1 MPPDSLHPEDSAYAE
16 PHEILHN
23 DHDWTYGPDP
33 GTSNFFTT
41 DNFNLDGSSYHAGGV
56 FETQLLDG
64 SDLCFM
70 DSTYDASNTAQAM
83 PSFMG
88 NALGTNNFPASV
100 SSLDGFSD
108 MMNVYSGT
116 TSPETGAPQDTP
128 ETQMFDGCSWN
139 WESSPTLTNST
150 PAAEL
155 HEESAP
161 ASLSQQR
168 PSPVTRTRNALPR
181 RRSRYIV
188 SRPVERTSPI
198 QVPAAKEMDPMQ
210 RWQESPPEDEP
221 ASLTAIMNAMDEM
234 PAKRIP
240 TTAHGS
246 RSHNAFRHYRQ
257 SASITSGEFS
267 ASSADSA
274 CSSAG
279 RSTPQ
284 SSRSRRS
291 KTRVAK
297 NKAKPWNDTKP
308 RIFCCTFC
316 CDRFRSK
323 YDWVR
328 HEKSLH
334 LNLETWYCAP
344 HGPSV
349 FSETTGQKH
358 CAYCSAPNPSREHLI
373 EEHNYEECQN
383 LSKASRSF
391 RRKDHLVQH
400 LRHVHQVNTVPSID
414 EWKTETKS
422 ITSRCGFC
430 DQNLLDWDERIEHI
444 GDHFRSGCTMKDWQG
459 DHGFPPSITAQLRNA
474 FPPYLIG
481 TESESMIPFSSTNAD
496 VRDHYAQMSS
506 RVKIPKEDANAS
518 AGQDFS
524 ATDQADAAKSQ
535 FDSFLGNFTRHLGQF
550 ARQQMQKGIIP
561 TDEMFQQEARRV
573 IFDCEDAWDQTIADN
588 PEWLSS
594 FRRLHCEAGESG
606 HNG

>member
-1 MPPDSLHPEDSAYAE
+1 MPPDSQADQPHHVE
-16 PHEILHN
+16 PSQHLPN
-23 DHDWTYGPDP
+23 DHHWSYSPDAAI
-33 GTSNFFTT
+33 SDIFTA
-41 DNFNLDGSSYHAGGV
+41 DSFHFDGSGFPPEGLIHPQS
-56 FETQLLDG
+56 LDT
-64 SDLCFM
+64 SDLCFLEN
-70 DSTYDASNTAQAM
+70 TYDVTDTAAAF

-88 NALGTNNFPASV
+88 NEFGNDSFPASV

-116 TSPETGAPQDTP
+116 TSPGNGLQQDTP
-128 ETQMFDGCSWN
+128 NTQLFDGFSWN
-139 WESSPTLTNST
+139 WESSPVPTEPNLASE
-150 PAAEL
+150 PCEQP
-155 HEESAP
+155 AP
-161 ASLSQQR
+161 APLSQQR
-168 PSPVTRTRNALPR
+168 PSRAARSRSGLPR
-181 RRSRYIV
+181 RRSRYLV
-188 SRPVERTSPI
+188 SQLVQTTSPI
-198 QVPAAKEMDPMQ
+198 PVPGAKEMDPMQ

-234 PAKRIP
+234 PKN
-240 TTAHGS
+240 
-246 RSHNAFRHYRQ
+246 RSPGTGQGTRPNDAFRHYRQ

-267 ASSADSA
+267 ASSADSV

-279 RSTPQ
+279 RSTPR

-291 KTRVAK
+291 KGRVAK

-334 LNLETWYCAP
+334 LSLETWYCAP
-344 HGPSV
+344 QGPSV
-349 FSETTGQKH
+349 FSKTTGQEH
-358 CAYCSAPNPSREHLI
+358 CAYCNISNPSREHLI

-400 LRHVHQVNTVPSID
+400 LRHVHQVNTIPPID
-414 EWKTETKS
+414 EWKSESKN

-430 DQNLLDWDERIEHI
+430 DQKLLDWDERIDHI
-444 GDHFRSGCTMKDWQG
+444 GDHFRSGCTMKDWKG

-481 TESESMIPFSSTNAD
+481 AESESMIPFSSTNAD
-496 VRDHYAQMSS
+496 VRDHYAQMSA
-506 RVKIPKEDANAS
+506 RVEASKGRENAGHDFP
-518 AGQDFS
+518 AGGAGS
-524 ATDQADAAKSQ
+524 ADASTLQ
-535 FDSFLGNFTRHLGQF
+535 FDNFLDNFTRHLGQF
-550 ARQQMQKGIIP
+550 ARQQMQNGVIP

-573 IFDCEDAWDQTIADN
+573 VFDCGDAWDQTIADN
-588 PEWLSS
+588 PQWLSS
-594 FRRLHCEAGESG
+594 FRRLHCENGEEG
-606 HNG
+606 FKG